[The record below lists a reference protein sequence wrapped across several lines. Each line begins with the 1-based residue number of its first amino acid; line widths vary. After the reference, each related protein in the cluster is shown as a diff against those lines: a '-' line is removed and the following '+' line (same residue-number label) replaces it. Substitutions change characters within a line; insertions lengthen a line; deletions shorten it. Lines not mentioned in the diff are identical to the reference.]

1 MTVMGKGN
9 GHYGK
14 LKTRASSK
22 SVPHAHFHAQLY
34 MNIESVH
41 KDTNT
46 HSRRDLK
53 PLACSIIMKN
63 NTFFFFLVI
72 NTITQTYSTKKGK
85 HSNNILNVIAVIV
98 NFATRSAPPHTNSN
112 QIYTSKIK
120 YNNRKI

>member
-1 MTVMGKGN
+1 VMGKGN

-41 KDTNT
+41 EDTNT

-63 NTFFFFLVI
+63 NTPFFFFLVM
-72 NTITQTYSTKKGK
+72 NKITQTYYSCIFYIFIFLVRGPPGGGGK
-85 HSNNILNVIAVIV
+85 RLLPLPVTADPSIT
-98 NFATRSAPPHTNSN
+98 F
-112 QIYTSKIK
+112 
-120 YNNRKI
+120 